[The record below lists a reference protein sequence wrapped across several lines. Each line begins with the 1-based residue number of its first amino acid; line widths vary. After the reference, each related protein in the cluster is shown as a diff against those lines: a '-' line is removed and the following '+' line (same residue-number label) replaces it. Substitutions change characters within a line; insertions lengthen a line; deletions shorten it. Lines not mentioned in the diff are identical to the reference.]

1 MTEETGENLHGCEAV
16 TNGSPSSGIE
26 VKGKARK
33 KKEKKTLWPHAC
45 KTDILA
51 VTDIN
56 SV

>member
-16 TNGSPSSGIE
+16 TKGSPSSGIE

-33 KKEKKTLWPHAC
+33 KKKKKTLWPHAC